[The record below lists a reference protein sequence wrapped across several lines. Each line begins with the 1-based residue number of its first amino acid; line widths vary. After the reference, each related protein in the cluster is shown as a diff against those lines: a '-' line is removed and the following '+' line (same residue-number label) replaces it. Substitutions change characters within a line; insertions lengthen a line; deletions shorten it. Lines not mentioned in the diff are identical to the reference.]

1 MNRVVDKPDLPGGD
15 IDALL
20 GAYFKAEL
28 PKPWPA
34 FQPPR
39 RSRILPVRPAQP
51 RPRFAVGSRLAL
63 AASVA
68 LLLLCGWLLSGKF
81 PGVPIHPGSPG
92 DPGPGKARLEKPHK
106 LIPGELLDRLPDSK
120 PFTGKVR
127 GNETIEV
134 GNDGLGVRSTVEE
147 DLPPHK

>member
-1 MNRVVDKPDLPGGD
+1 MNRVVDKPDSPGGD

-39 RSRILPVRPAQP
+39 RSRTLPVQPARS
-51 RPRFAVGSRLAL
+51 RPRFAFGSRLAL

-68 LLLLCGWLLSGKF
+68 LLLLCGWMLFGRF
-81 PGVPIHPGSPG
+81 PGVPSRPGFPG
-92 DPGPGKARLEKPHK
+92 VPGPGTAEKPSK
-106 LIPGELLDRLPDSK
+106 EIIPGELLRSLPDSK
-120 PFTGKVR
+120 PFPGKVR
-127 GNETIEV
+127 GKETIEV
-134 GNDGLGVRSTVEE
+134 GNDGLGLRSTVEE
-147 DLPPHK
+147 DLPSKR